1 MVGKLQNFNFENFQK
16 HKFNYGIAMSKAFA
30 GGSQS
35 ILVQMDDLSSSSF
48 SSNSRA
54 SLDAASSSP
63 TASYTGEN
71 HLLHFHGDS
80 SGSL

>member
-1 MVGKLQNFNFENFQK
+1 MWCHGVA
-16 HKFNYGIAMSKAFA
+16 IAKVFA
-30 GGSQS
+30 GGSQN
-35 ILVQMDDLSSSSF
+35 ILAQMDDMSSSSF

-71 HLLHFHGDS
+71 LLHFHGDS